1 MRLAVDLVD
10 DPRIRLGMGAAATV
24 ITALSA
30 RRPAVGRGEARAF
43 LAVNSLPDR
52 LYRPVWAI
60 MQLGTLGAAPAAAG
74 AALLAR
80 DRQLAGR
87 LLAAGA
93 CTWALS
99 KPIKKLVRRP
109 RPATLVS
116 STRLRGREASGL
128 GYLSGHAGVA
138 TALGVAAAA
147 RLSPAGR
154 AVITAAVPIVGLS
167 RMYVGAHLPL
177 DIVGGAA
184 LGIAVEAAIVIAED
198 LGGQEL
204 LLPRCCRVWQRT
216 RLVILRRSAAAT
228 A

>member
-1 MRLAVDLVD
+1 MRSAVDLVA

-30 RRPAVGRGEARAF
+30 RQSAVGRREARAF

-74 AALLAR
+74 VALLAR

-93 CTWALS
+93 CTWALA

-109 RPATLVS
+109 RP
-116 STRLRGREASGL
+116 
-128 GYLSGHAGVA
+128 GVA
-138 TALGVAAAA
+138 AALGVAAASSL
-147 RLSPAGR
+147 RPAGR
-154 AVITAAVPIVGLS
+154 AAIAAAVPIVGLS

-177 DIVGGAA
+177 DIAGGAA
-184 LGIAVEAAIVIAED
+184 LGIAVEAAIVLTVD
-198 LGGQEL
+198 LGGPGTRAGAPL
-204 LLPRCCRVWQRT
+204 AGAPRGR
-216 RLVILRRSAAAT
+216 
-228 A
+228 

>member
-1 MRLAVDLVD
+1 MRSASDLVA
-10 DPRIRLGMGAAATV
+10 DPRIRLGIGAAATV

-30 RRPAVGRGEARAF
+30 RQPAVGRCEARAF

-87 LLAAGA
+87 LLAAGV
-93 CTWALS
+93 CNSVLS
-99 KPIKKLVRRP
+99 KPIKKLVHRP
-109 RPATLVS
+109 RPSTLVS
-116 STRLRGREASGL
+116 GARLRGREASGL

-138 TALGVAAAA
+138 AALGTATAS

-154 AVITAAVPIVGLS
+154 AVIAAAVPIVGLS
-167 RMYVGAHLPL
+167 RLYVGAHLPL
-177 DIVGGAA
+177 DIAGGAA
-184 LGIAVEAAIVIAED
+184 LGIAVEAAIALAAD
-198 LGGQEL
+198 LEGQHS
-204 LLPRCCRVWQRT
+204 
-216 RLVILRRSAAAT
+216 RSVLT
-228 A
+228 SHRGP